1 MSQTPT
7 IIVYSGPMFAGK
19 STRLIQ
25 SYLSSDVPAVNKVV
39 FKYAKDIRYSKDA
52 EIVTHN
58 RETIPC
64 IMINTCSD
72 INTYISKYTT
82 ATDCKVSEI
91 YVDECQFLTDID
103 TWVTNVKS
111 EPATYSK
118 IIFAGLD
125 LDAKGNYFTDAFNTV
140 IDMADVNYALMAKC
154 YICSENAP
162 YTKLLKTEDLAKMDT
177 NILIGGAELYQPA
190 CKTHFHAQY
199 SKKPCL

>member
-25 SYLSSDVPAVNKVV
+25 SYITSLVPEVNKVV
-39 FKYAKDIRYSKDA
+39 FKYAKDIRYSNNA

-64 IMINTCSD
+64 ILITPCAD
-72 INTYISKYTT
+72 IYTYISKYTT
-82 ATDCKVSEI
+82 TTKYEISEI
-91 YVDECQFLTDID
+91 YIDECQFLTDIG
-103 TWVTNVKS
+103 TWVTKVKS

-118 IIFAGLD
+118 IILAGLD

-140 IDMADVNYALMAKC
+140 IDTADVNYALMAKC

-162 YTKLLKTEDLAKMDT
+162 YTKLLKSEDLAKMDT
-177 NILIGGAELYQPA
+177 NILIGGADLYQPA
-190 CKTHFHAQY
+190 CKTHFHA
-199 SKKPCL
+199 

>member
-25 SYLSSDVPAVNKVV
+25 SYLSSDVPAASKVV
-39 FKYAKDIRYSKDA
+39 FKYAKDIRYSNNA

-82 ATDCKVSEI
+82 TTDCKISEI
-91 YVDECQFLTDID
+91 YIDECQFLTDIG
-103 TWVTNVKS
+103 TWITEVKY
-111 EPATYSK
+111 EPTTYCK
-118 IIFAGLD
+118 IILAGLD

-162 YTKLLKTEDLAKMDT
+162 YTKLLKVEDLTKMDT

-190 CKTHFHAQY
+190 CKKHFQA
-199 SKKPCL
+199 